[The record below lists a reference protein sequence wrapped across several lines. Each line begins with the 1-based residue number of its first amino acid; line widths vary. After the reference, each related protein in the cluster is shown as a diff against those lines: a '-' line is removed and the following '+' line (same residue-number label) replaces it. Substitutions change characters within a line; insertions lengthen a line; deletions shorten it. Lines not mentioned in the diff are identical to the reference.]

1 MLRAVHGCSFAR
13 FINYH
18 FNVTAAP
25 PPFILGLSGG
35 IGAGKSTAARILAD
49 LGAHVIDFDAL
60 AQAALDDP
68 RVRSTLAQWWGD
80 AILSKSTSTIDRAAV
95 ASRVFNNPDERRR
108 LESLIHPIVWRTKA
122 QAQAEAVAA
131 GKPLAV
137 MDAPLLFEAGLDREC
152 DAVLFIDADREIR
165 LERVRH
171 TRGWDDA
178 ELHRRETAQFPV
190 PDKMARS
197 RFVVQNNA
205 SPAELALAIRRILD
219 IILVSPL
226 TTPRSGPHG
235 PAE

>member
-1 MLRAVHGCSFAR
+1 M
-13 FINYH
+13 IN
-18 FNVTAAP
+18 AAP

-35 IGAGKSTAARILAD
+35 IGAGKSTAARLLAD

-60 AQAALDDP
+60 TQAALDDP
-68 RVRSTLAQWWGD
+68 RVRATLVQWWGD
-80 AILSKSTSTIDRAAV
+80 AILAKSTNTIDRAAV

-108 LESLIHPIVWRTKA
+108 LEALIHPIIWRTKS
-122 QAQAEAVAA
+122 QAQAEAAAA
-131 GKPLAV
+131 GKALAV
-137 MDAPLLFEAGLDREC
+137 MDAPLLFESSLDREC
-152 DAVLFIDADREIR
+152 DAVLFIDADRQIR

-171 TRGWDDA
+171 TRGWDES
-178 ELHRRETAQFPV
+178 ELIRRETAQFPV

-205 SPAELALAIRRILD
+205 GPAELALAIRRILD
-219 IILVSPL
+219 IIRESPL